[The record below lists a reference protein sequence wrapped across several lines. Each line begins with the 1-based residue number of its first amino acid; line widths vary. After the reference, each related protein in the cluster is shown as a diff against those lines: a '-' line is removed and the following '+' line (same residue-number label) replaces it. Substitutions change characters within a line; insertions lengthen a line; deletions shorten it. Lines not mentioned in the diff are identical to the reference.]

1 MSINNINHIGNILCK
16 GTGLKAYFR
25 LPLTKMVN
33 GVRETKVFTY
43 EVGTLQ
49 QILAETNRQ
58 SSWNY
63 VAGRKNPVGVNKG
76 LRNSYGTITFTQL
89 DAGIINALLEDV
101 KKWNSDRSGLI
112 DASLDGFSFE
122 NLTFNETD
130 AALLGGA
137 TEVLDINVYEE
148 DVVLLADLP
157 PVDVIVIGTADDIDP
172 STGKYEVNK
181 RYIFKCLKTTFLSET
196 FGISAG
202 APLHDVAT
210 KCLFLGGVEPWKEM
224 EESDAVK

>member
-25 LPLTKMVN
+25 LPLTKDVN
-33 GVRETKVFTY
+33 GVKETKVFTY

-89 DAGIINALLEDV
+89 DAGIINSLLEDV
-101 KKWNSDRSGLI
+101 KKWNSEKSGLV
-112 DASLDGFSFE
+112 DASLNGFSFD
-122 NLTFNETD
+122 NLTFNERD

-137 TEVLDINVYEE
+137 TEALNINVYEE

-157 PVDVIVIGTADDIDP
+157 PLDVIVIGTADDIDP

-181 RYIFKCLKTTFLSET
+181 KYIFKCLKTSFLSET

-202 APLHDVAT
+202 APLHNVAT

-224 EESDAVK
+224 EESDAV

>member
-16 GTGLKAYFR
+16 GTGLKVYFR
-25 LPLTKMVN
+25 IPLRKEVN
-33 GVRETKVFTY
+33 GKFEDKVFTS

-63 VAGRKNPVGVNKG
+63 VAGRKTPVGVNKG

-89 DAGIINALLEDV
+89 DAGIINSLISEV
-101 KKWNSDRSGLI
+101 KKWNADKTGLQKA
-112 DASLDGFSFE
+112 DLDGFSFE
-122 NLTFNETD
+122 NFTFKETD
-130 AALLGGA
+130 AALIGGA
-137 TEVLDINVYEE
+137 TENIDINIYRE
-148 DVVLLADLP
+148 DVVLLSDLP
-157 PVDVIVIGTADDIDP
+157 PLDILVIGTADEIDP
-172 STGKYEVNK
+172 STGKFELNQK
-181 RYIFKCLKTTFLSET
+181 YIFKCFKTTFLSET

-202 APLHDVAT
+202 APLHNVAA
-210 KCLFLGGVEPWKEM
+210 KCMFLGGVEPWKEM